1 MHWHL
6 FPRRKGDTETGG
18 PVWKLGSELVADEVL
33 LIRSKR
39 YTVMRLEREIPAGR
53 VEGGETK
60 EDAARRECMEETGC
74 MVKNFKVFLRQKRDS
89 PGKKL
94 LKRNGDSI
102 NGKRRWVA
110 DGFAG
115 ICRMPAKPV
124 VRILL
129 LSSVQPFG
137 ILST

>member
-33 LIRSKR
+33 LIRPKR
-39 YTVMRLEREIPAGR
+39 YTIMRLEREIPAGR

-60 EDAARRECMEETGC
+60 EDAVRRECMEETGC
-74 MVKNFKVFLRQKRDS
+74 MVKNFKVFLRQKRVS

-94 LKRNGDSI
+94 LKRKGDSI
-102 NGKRRWVA
+102 NDKRRWVA
-110 DGFAG
+110 AGFAG
-115 ICRMPAKPV
+115 ICRMAPETAV
-124 VRILL
+124 TDLI
-129 LSSVQPFG
+129 LSSVQTFG

>member
-53 VEGGETK
+53 VEGGEIE

-74 MVKNFKVFLRQKRDS
+74 MVKISKFFSV
-89 PGKKL
+89 KK
-94 LKRNGDSI
+94 G
-102 NGKRRWVA
+102 
-110 DGFAG
+110 
-115 ICRMPAKPV
+115 
-124 VRILL
+124 ILL
-129 LSSVQPFG
+129 ERSY
-137 ILST
+137 

>member
-53 VEGGETK
+53 VEGGEIE

-89 PGKKL
+89 PGKKQ

-115 ICRMPAKPV
+115 KCRMPAKPA